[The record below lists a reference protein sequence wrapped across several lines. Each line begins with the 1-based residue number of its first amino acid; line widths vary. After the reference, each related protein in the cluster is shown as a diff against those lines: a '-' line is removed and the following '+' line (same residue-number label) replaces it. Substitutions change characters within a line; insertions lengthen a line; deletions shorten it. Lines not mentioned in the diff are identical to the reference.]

1 MLTNKILVPVGFSEQ
16 SLAALKQACLIAKIK
31 KSEVIILSVI
41 EEQSKISGLLIDNP
55 FEEIRSKV
63 KDKLDEISEM
73 HSGKFSVKVDSMVAS
88 GKIYEQIVEVSSM
101 INANLIVMGT
111 NGSPKGVIK
120 KFIGS
125 NAERVVRLSNIPVIT
140 IKENTST
147 ENFDNIIL
155 PLDLGKETKEK
166 VTFAIEYARYWNS
179 TIRIVSV
186 FLKDNT
192 NEKNILIKNLNQVS
206 NFISN
211 AGVKCTSELIEGE
224 KKQSL
229 GDFVINYEKKFDSD
243 LIIIM
248 TKKEELALS
257 NNLSVTARY
266 IIHNS
271 KIPVMSIKPKP
282 RKFITSPTTAF

>member
-31 KSEVIILSVI
+31 KSEVIVLSVI

-73 HSGKFSVKVDSMVAS
+73 HSSKFSVKVDSMVAS

-211 AGVKCTSELIEGE
+211 AGIKCTSELIEGE

>member
-31 KSEVIILSVI
+31 KSEVVILSVI

-73 HSGKFSVKVDSMVAS
+73 HSSKFSVKVDSMVAS
-88 GKIYEQIVEVSSM
+88 GKIYEQIVEVSSI

>member
-55 FEEIRSKV
+55 FEEIRNKV

-73 HSGKFSVKVDSMVAS
+73 HSSKFSVKVDSMVAS

-147 ENFDNIIL
+147 VNFDNIIL

>member
-41 EEQSKISGLLIDNP
+41 EDQSKISGLLIDNP
-55 FEEIRSKV
+55 FEEIRNKV

-73 HSGKFSVKVDSMVAS
+73 HSSKFSVKVDSMVAS

-125 NAERVVRLSNIPVIT
+125 NAERVVRLSNVPVIT
-140 IKENTST
+140 IKENTIT

-186 FLKDNT
+186 FLKDNS

-266 IIHNS
+266 LIHNS

>member
-31 KSEVIILSVI
+31 KSEVTILSVI
-41 EEQSKISGLLIDNP
+41 EEQSKISSLLIDNP
-55 FEEIRSKV
+55 IEDIRNKV
-63 KDKLDEISEM
+63 KDKLDEISEL
-73 HSGKFSVKVDSMVAS
+73 HSSKFSVKVDSVVAS

>member
-73 HSGKFSVKVDSMVAS
+73 HSSKFSVKVDSMVAS

-111 NGSPKGVIK
+111 NGSPKGVLK

-125 NAERVVRLSNIPVIT
+125 NSERVVRLSNIPVIT

-211 AGVKCTSELIEGE
+211 AGIKCTSELIEGE

>member
-73 HSGKFSVKVDSMVAS
+73 HSSKFSVKVDSMVAS

-140 IKENTST
+140 IKENTNT

>member
-63 KDKLDEISEM
+63 KDKLDEISEV
-73 HSGKFSVKVDSMVAS
+73 HSSKFSVKVDSMVAS

-111 NGSPKGVIK
+111 NGSPKGVLK

>member
-73 HSGKFSVKVDSMVAS
+73 HSSKFSVKVDSMVAS

-101 INANLIVMGT
+101 INANLIIMGT

>member
-31 KSEVIILSVI
+31 KSEVIVLSVI
-41 EEQSKISGLLIDNP
+41 EEQSKISALLIDNP

-73 HSGKFSVKVDSMVAS
+73 HSSKFSVKVDSMVAS

>member
-73 HSGKFSVKVDSMVAS
+73 HSSKFSVKVDSMVAS

-243 LIIIM
+243 LVIIM

>member
-73 HSGKFSVKVDSMVAS
+73 HSSKFSVKVDSMVAS

-248 TKKEELALS
+248 TKKEELVLS
-257 NNLSVTARY
+257 NNLSVTSRY

>member
-41 EEQSKISGLLIDNP
+41 EEQSKISGFLIDNP

-73 HSGKFSVKVDSMVAS
+73 HSSKFSVKVDSMVAS

>member
-31 KSEVIILSVI
+31 KSEVTILSVI

-55 FEEIRSKV
+55 FEEIRNKV
-63 KDKLDEISEM
+63 KDKLDEISEL
-73 HSGKFSVKVDSMVAS
+73 HSSKFSVKVDSVVAS
-88 GKIYEQIVEVSSM
+88 GKIYEQIVDVSSM

-125 NAERVVRLSNIPVIT
+125 NAERVVRLSNIPIIT

-206 NFISN
+206 SFITN

>member
-55 FEEIRSKV
+55 FEEIRNKV

-73 HSGKFSVKVDSMVAS
+73 HSSKFFVKVDSMVAS

-211 AGVKCTSELIEGE
+211 AGIKCTSELIEGE

>member
-55 FEEIRSKV
+55 FEEIRNKV

-73 HSGKFSVKVDSMVAS
+73 HSSKFSVKVDSLVAS

-140 IKENTST
+140 IKENTSA

-186 FLKDNT
+186 FLKHNT

>member
-41 EEQSKISGLLIDNP
+41 EEQSKISGLLIDNS

-73 HSGKFSVKVDSMVAS
+73 HSSKFSVKVDSMVAS

-147 ENFDNIIL
+147 VNFDNIIL

>member
-55 FEEIRSKV
+55 FEEIRGKV

-73 HSGKFSVKVDSMVAS
+73 HSSKFSVKVDSMVAS

-111 NGSPKGVIK
+111 NGSPKGVLK

>member
-73 HSGKFSVKVDSMVAS
+73 HSSKFSVKVDSMVAS

-111 NGSPKGVIK
+111 NGSPKGVLK

-147 ENFDNIIL
+147 VNFDNIIL

-192 NEKNILIKNLNQVS
+192 NEKNILIKNLSQVS

>member
-73 HSGKFSVKVDSMVAS
+73 HSSKFSVKVDSMVAS

-147 ENFDNIIL
+147 VNFDNIIL

-248 TKKEELALS
+248 TKKEELAFS

>member
-73 HSGKFSVKVDSMVAS
+73 HSSKFSVKVDSMVAS
-88 GKIYEQIVEVSSM
+88 GKIYDQIVEVSSL

>member
-55 FEEIRSKV
+55 FEEIRNKV

-73 HSGKFSVKVDSMVAS
+73 HSSKFSVKVDSMVAS

-140 IKENTST
+140 IKENIST

-206 NFISN
+206 SFISN

>member
-73 HSGKFSVKVDSMVAS
+73 HSSKFSVKIDSMVAS

>member
-55 FEEIRSKV
+55 FEEIRNKV

-73 HSGKFSVKVDSMVAS
+73 HSSKFSVKVDSMVAS

-125 NAERVVRLSNIPVIT
+125 NAERVVRLSNVPVIT

-186 FLKDNT
+186 FLQDNT

>member
-31 KSEVIILSVI
+31 KSEVVILSVI

-55 FEEIRSKV
+55 FEEIRNKV

-73 HSGKFSVKVDSMVAS
+73 HSSKFSVKVDSMVAS

>member
-31 KSEVIILSVI
+31 KSEVTILSVI
-41 EEQSKISGLLIDNP
+41 EEQSKISSLLIDNP
-55 FEEIRSKV
+55 IEDIRNKV
-63 KDKLDEISEM
+63 KDKLDEISEL
-73 HSGKFSVKVDSMVAS
+73 HSSKFSVKVDSVVAS

-101 INANLIVMGT
+101 INASLIVMGT

-155 PLDLGKETKEK
+155 PLDLGQETKEK
-166 VTFAIEYARYWNS
+166 VTFAIDYARYWNS

-211 AGVKCTSELIEGE
+211 AGVKCTS
-224 KKQSL
+224 
-229 GDFVINYEKKFDSD
+229 
-243 LIIIM
+243 
-248 TKKEELALS
+248 
-257 NNLSVTARY
+257 
-266 IIHNS
+266 
-271 KIPVMSIKPKP
+271 
-282 RKFITSPTTAF
+282 

>member
-55 FEEIRSKV
+55 FEEIRNKV

-73 HSGKFSVKVDSMVAS
+73 HSSKFSVKVDSMVAS

-140 IKENTST
+140 IKENTSF

>member
-73 HSGKFSVKVDSMVAS
+73 HSSKFSVKVDSMVAS

-125 NAERVVRLSNIPVIT
+125 NAERVVRLSNVPVIT

-192 NEKNILIKNLNQVS
+192 NEKNILLKNLNQVS

>member
-31 KSEVIILSVI
+31 KSEVIVLSVI

-73 HSGKFSVKVDSMVAS
+73 HSSKFSVKVDSMVAS

-147 ENFDNIIL
+147 VNFDNIIL

>member
-55 FEEIRSKV
+55 FEQIRSKV

-73 HSGKFSVKVDSMVAS
+73 HSSKFSVKVDSMVAS

>member
-63 KDKLDEISEM
+63 KDKLDEISEI
-73 HSGKFSVKVDSMVAS
+73 HSSKFSVKVDSMVAS

-211 AGVKCTSELIEGE
+211 AGIKCTSELIEGE

>member
-41 EEQSKISGLLIDNP
+41 EEQSKISGLLFDNP
-55 FEEIRSKV
+55 FEEIRNKV

-73 HSGKFSVKVDSMVAS
+73 HSSKFSVKVDSMVAS

-140 IKENTST
+140 IKENTSA

-186 FLKDNT
+186 FLKHNT

>member
-16 SLAALKQACLIAKIK
+16 SLSALKQACLIAKIK

-41 EEQSKISGLLIDNP
+41 EEQSKIRGLLLDNP
-55 FEEIRSKV
+55 LEEIRNKV
-63 KDKLDEISEM
+63 KDKLDEISKK
-73 HSGKFSVKVDSMVAS
+73 HSNKFSVKVDSMVAS
-88 GKIYEQIVEVSSM
+88 GKIYEQIIEVSLL

-206 NFISN
+206 SFISN

-229 GDFVINYEKKFDSD
+229 GDFVINYEKKFESD

-257 NNLSVTARY
+257 NNLSVTARF

>member
-55 FEEIRSKV
+55 FEEIRNKV

-73 HSGKFSVKVDSMVAS
+73 HSSTFSVKVDSMVAS

>member
-73 HSGKFSVKVDSMVAS
+73 HSSKFSVKVDSMVAS

-206 NFISN
+206 SFISN

>member
-41 EEQSKISGLLIDNP
+41 DEQSKISGLLIYNP
-55 FEEIRSKV
+55 FEEIRNKV

-73 HSGKFSVKVDSMVAS
+73 HSSKFSVKVDSMVAS

-111 NGSPKGVIK
+111 NGSPRGVIK

-186 FLKDNT
+186 FLKDNI

-211 AGVKCTSELIEGE
+211 AGIKCTSELIEGE

>member
-31 KSEVIILSVI
+31 KSEVTILSVI
-41 EEQSKISGLLIDNP
+41 EEQSKISSLLIDNP
-55 FEEIRSKV
+55 IEDIRNKV
-63 KDKLDEISEM
+63 KDKLDEISEL
-73 HSGKFSVKVDSMVAS
+73 HSSKFSVKVDSVVAS
-88 GKIYEQIVEVSSM
+88 GKIYEEIVKVSSM

>member
-55 FEEIRSKV
+55 FEEIRNKV

-73 HSGKFSVKVDSMVAS
+73 HSSKFSVKVDSMVAN

-140 IKENTST
+140 IKENIST